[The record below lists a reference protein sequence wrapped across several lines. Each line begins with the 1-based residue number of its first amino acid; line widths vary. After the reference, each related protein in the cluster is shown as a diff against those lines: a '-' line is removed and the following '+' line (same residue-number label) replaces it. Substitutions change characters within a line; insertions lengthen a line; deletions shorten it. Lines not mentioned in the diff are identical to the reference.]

1 MVIKTF
7 GATQP
12 YEFGKMTEPQEI
24 IIKDE
29 AAIKQAII
37 NLLLTNKG
45 ERLFAPQIGSSLSN
59 LLNEQMNAVLLHP
72 ETYKYLTRKS
82 HKKIKRRLS
91 YDVYYWTKTDRISKY
106 FESAKKAKN
115 YVNYIHNSNLIE
127 DGEVVEMVKTW
138 CYREFT
144 PRHKWY
150 YVSYYPNQFVCVEK
164 Y

>member
-1 MVIKTF
+1 
-7 GATQP
+7 
-12 YEFGKMTEPQEI
+12 MTEPQEI
-24 IIKDE
+24 IRDDLIKE
-29 AAIKQAII
+29 LKEQH
-37 NLLLTNKG
+37 
-45 ERLFAPQIGSSLSN
+45 
-59 LLNEQMNAVLLHP
+59 NEQMNAVLIHP
-72 ETYKYLTRKS
+72 EVYKYLTRKS

-150 YVSYYPNQFVCVEK
+150 YVSYRPNQFIVVEK

>member
-1 MVIKTF
+1 
-7 GATQP
+7 
-12 YEFGKMTEPQEI
+12 MTEPQEI
-24 IIKDE
+24 IRDDLIKE
-29 AAIKQAII
+29 LKEQH
-37 NLLLTNKG
+37 
-45 ERLFAPQIGSSLSN
+45 
-59 LLNEQMNAVLLHP
+59 NEQMNAVLIHP
-72 ETYKYLTRKS
+72 EVYKYLTRKS

-127 DGEVVEMVKTW
+127 DGEVVDMVKTW

-144 PRHKWY
+144 TRHKWY

>member
-24 IIKDE
+24 IINDF
-29 AAIKQAII
+29 IKELKEQH
-37 NLLLTNKG
+37 
-45 ERLFAPQIGSSLSN
+45 
-59 LLNEQMNAVLLHP
+59 NEQMNAVLIHP
-72 ETYKYLTRKS
+72 EVYKYLTRKS
-82 HKKIKRRLS
+82 HKKIKRRLFYEVIWWGAES
-91 YDVYYWTKTDRISKY
+91 RYTKCFYS
-106 FESAKKAKN
+106 
-115 YVNYIHNSNLIE
+115 VNKMRKFVNELHLWYNDYIEIE
-127 DGEVVEMVKTW
+127 KTW